1 MAYRECFQG
10 TKIRTTN
17 EISPAG
23 SRRKYRLK
31 IERPGA
37 TECTAD
43 MRRNGDPVSW
53 LRTGGLFR
61 CKDVFPFSLFVA
73 LGLLRNSRFSNGFI
87 KNLFC
92 DIRFLLWDRILGNW
106 FLSKDLGRCSGNRRR
121 LSDNR
126 RGRGSR
132 RPDRRIR
139 RLDLGHG
146 DRRIRFDPL
155 DGSKGL
161 LQRRFLSRPGN
172 EQHGGDGR
180 SRQGGDHPG
189 QDARPFGG
197 QHGSLERFPV
207 ARGKGSFRFLQP
219 LSDDVNPIF
228 YLAFPCIRESCGRG
242 ISSPWP
248 TGRRRSFPQSQ
259 VSPQSPGA
267 RTHRHRTY

>member
-1 MAYRECFQG
+1 MAYRECFYG
-10 TKIRTTN
+10 TNTRTTN
-17 EISPAG
+17 EVSPAG

-31 IERPGA
+31 IEGPGA
-37 TECTAD
+37 TDCTAD

-61 CKDVFPFSLFVA
+61 CKGVFPFSLFVA

-139 RLDLGHG
+139 RQGLGYDDRSVRLDS
-146 DRRIRFDPL
+146 L
-155 DGSKGL
+155 DGSKRL
-161 LQRRFLSRPGN
+161 LRNQFFFLSGN
-172 EQHGGDGR
+172 KKHDGNYR

-189 QDARPFGG
+189 QYARPFGG
-197 QHGSLERFPV
+197 QGGSLECLPV
-207 ARGKGSFRFLQP
+207 TWRKG
-219 LSDDVNPIF
+219 
-228 YLAFPCIRESCGRG
+228 
-242 ISSPWP
+242 
-248 TGRRRSFPQSQ
+248 
-259 VSPQSPGA
+259 
-267 RTHRHRTY
+267 